1 MNGRISIAAIAFAA
15 ALWAG
20 APAQAAKLYKWV
32 DEQGNVTY
40 SQTKPPDRESET
52 IRLRS
57 STLDSSGAREQ
68 LDELN
73 ERAATQQKDREFTE
87 NSATATAERDQRMAS
102 NCEIARQNMRILK
115 TTSRIKDKDASGEPY
130 FLDEAGIQAKISKTQ
145 QQIDNNCK

>member
-73 ERAATQQKDREFTE
+73 ERAATQQKDREFAE
-87 NSATATAERDQRMAS
+87 NHRHRRARPAHGQQLRNCPAEHAHPE
-102 NCEIARQNMRILK
+102 NHLAH
-115 TTSRIKDKDASGEPY
+115 
-130 FLDEAGIQAKISKTQ
+130 
-145 QQIDNNCK
+145 